1 MTSLVTVTFNRALQ
15 LDRGMR
21 SILSQ
26 EVLPDEIVIIDDG
39 STDNTKD
46 VVKGLTIDA
55 HNKGISFNYIYLDHP
70 EHRISCIPR
79 NVGIK
84 AAKGDVIIFTEPEVL
99 HVGNTIKQ
107 IQDKMVEFPDRT
119 PLATQVWTIQRK
131 VYEKLTQDNFNR
143 PATILSHEY
152 AQLTDDA
159 NLHNAKAPDSDW
171 AITGSNHCI
180 VGCLFAVERR
190 ILMDMGG
197 FDESLTEFSF
207 DDWNLFDR
215 LALYGRGIL
224 PCDDIIVIHQ
234 YHPKEYPYNIYE
246 AGDRNGKKSQ
256 ENIKEYGYTANVGKE
271 WGEI

>member
-1 MTSLVTVTFNRALQ
+1 MTTSLVTVTFNRALQ

-26 EVLPDEIVIIDDG
+26 EVLPGEIVLVDDG
-39 STDNTKD
+39 STDNTKE
-46 VVKGLTIDA
+46 VVEKLKVDFP
-55 HNKGISFNYIYLDHP
+55 NMSFNYIYLDHP

-84 AAKGDVIIFTEPEVL
+84 AAHGDVIIFTEPEVL
-99 HVGNTIKQ
+99 HVGNTVKQ
-107 IQDKMVEFPDRT
+107 ILAKLVNHPNHT

-131 VYEKLTQDNFNR
+131 IYEKLTQDNFDR
-143 PATILSHEY
+143 PATILTHPY
-152 AQLTDDA
+152 AQLTNDT
-159 NLHNAKAPDSDW
+159 NLSNTRAPDSDW

-190 ILMDMGG
+190 VLMDMGG
-197 FDESLTEFSF
+197 FDESLTEFGW
-207 DDWNLFDR
+207 DDFNLFDR
-215 LALYGRGIL
+215 LALYGKGIR

-234 YHPKEYPYNIYE
+234 WHEKNYPYNIYE

-256 ENIKEYGYTANVGKE
+256 ENIKEYGWRANVGKE